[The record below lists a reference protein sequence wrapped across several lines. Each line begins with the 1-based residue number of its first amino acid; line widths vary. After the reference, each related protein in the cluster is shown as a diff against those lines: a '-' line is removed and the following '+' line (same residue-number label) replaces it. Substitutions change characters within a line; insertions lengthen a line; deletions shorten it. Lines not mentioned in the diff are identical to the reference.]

1 MASSKIKFELPFH
14 ITKRTDIVAW
24 KAWLVRGGAIV
35 IAFILTAIVS
45 TILTKGD
52 MGGFFKEMFVGTM
65 GTANKA
71 LKFLNGWVMLLMIG
85 LALVPAFKMKFW
97 NIGAEGQT
105 LMGALASVV
114 VIKEWGKVLPEEVL
128 IILMLLFSIIFGAI
142 WGLIPAIFKAI
153 WNTNETLFTLMM
165 NYIAIQLVLFA
176 INIWAPNG
184 SGTIGILKY
193 GSFSNAFGMNYII
206 NIVLVTIVTA
216 ILFVY
221 IKYSKHGY
229 EINVVGESV
238 NTAKYIGINVK
249 SVIIRTM
256 VLSGALCGLAG
267 WFLVGGS
274 PTPTINSTLVAGR
287 GFTAI
292 LVAWLGQL
300 NPIIMLGSAFLVV
313 FMQTGAAQVASTYHI
328 GSSSAFGSIV
338 VGLFFVI
345 VIAAEFLVNYNV
357 VFKIH
362 KHKKVAKTADT
373 LATFG
378 DKLQKEETKKEDII
392 SEEQFEEE
400 LESIGTRYFE
410 RTITKSKNFEGNDTF
425 TPQKEKPPV
434 EETVENEEKEDK

>member
-14 ITKRTDIVAW
+14 ITKRTDIPGW
-24 KAWLVRGGAIV
+24 KAWLFRGGAIV

-45 TILTKGD
+45 TILTKGG

-71 LKFLNGWVMLLMIG
+71 LKLLNGWAMLLMLG

-128 IILMLLFSIIFGAI
+128 IILMLLFSLVFGAI

-165 NYIAIQLVLFA
+165 NYIAIQMVLFA

-193 GSFSNAFGMNYII
+193 GSFSGAFGMNYII

-292 LVAWLGQL
+292 LVAWIGQL
-300 NPIIMLGSAFLVV
+300 NPFIMMGSAFLVI
-313 FMQTGAAQVASTYHI
+313 FMQTGAAQVATTYHI
-328 GSSSAFGSIV
+328 GSSSAYSGIV

-345 VIAAEFLVNYNV
+345 LIAAEFLVNYNV
-357 VFKIH
+357 VFKVH
-362 KHKKVAKTADT
+362 KHKKVEKA
-373 LATFG
+373 ATPTG
-378 DKLQKEETKKEDII
+378 EKAGEEPTKEDEKII
-392 SEEQFEEE
+392 TEEQFEEE

-425 TPQKEKPPV
+425 TPQKEEVPI
-434 EETVENEEKEDK
+434 EETVEEINEEKVDK

>member
-1 MASSKIKFELPFH
+1 MMLNKKKIELPFH
-14 ITKRTDIVAW
+14 LTKRTDIPSW
-24 KAWLVRGGAIV
+24 KAWLIRGGAIV
-35 IAFILTAIVS
+35 GAFLLTAIVS
-45 TILTKGD
+45 TILTKGGF
-52 MGGFFKEMFVGTM
+52 GGFFKEMFVGTM

-114 VIKEWGKVLPEEVL
+114 VIKEFGKVLPEEVL
-128 IILMLLFSIIFGAI
+128 IILMLLFSIVFGAI

-165 NYIAIQLVLFA
+165 NYIAIQIVLFA

-193 GSFSNAFGMNYII
+193 GSFSAAFGMNYII

-216 ILFVY
+216 ILYVY
-221 IKYSKHGY
+221 IKFSKHGY
-229 EINVVGESV
+229 EITVVGESV
-238 NTAKYIGINVK
+238 NTAKYIGVNVK
-249 SVIIRTM
+249 VVIIRTM
-256 VLSGALCGLAG
+256 ILSGALCGLAG

-287 GFTAI
+287 GFTGI

-300 NPIIMLGSAFLVV
+300 NPIIMFFTAFLVV
-313 FMQTGAAQVASTYHI
+313 FMQTGAAQVATTYHI
-328 GSSSAFGSIV
+328 GSSSAYGGIV

-345 VIAAEFLVNYNV
+345 VIAAEFLINYNV
-357 VFKIH
+357 IFKV
-362 KHKKVAKTADT
+362 KHKKQKLEDAPAKLKEDESTN
-373 LATFG
+373 
-378 DKLQKEETKKEDII
+378 KEEVDEIAEEAS
-392 SEEQFEEE
+392 SEQDDVLMEQSENNKEEE
-400 LESIGTRYFE
+400 G
-410 RTITKSKNFEGNDTF
+410 K
-425 TPQKEKPPV
+425 
-434 EETVENEEKEDK
+434 

>member
-1 MASSKIKFELPFH
+1 MMLNKRKIELPFH
-14 ITKRTDIVAW
+14 LTKRTDIPSW
-24 KAWLVRGGAIV
+24 KAWLIRGGAIV
-35 IAFILTAIVS
+35 GAFLLTAIVS
-45 TILTKGD
+45 TILTKGGF
-52 MGGFFKEMFVGTM
+52 GGFFKEMFVGTM

-114 VIKEWGKVLPEEVL
+114 VIKEFGKVLPEEVL
-128 IILMLLFSIIFGAI
+128 IILMLLFSIVFGAI

-165 NYIAIQLVLFA
+165 NYIAIQIVLFA

-193 GSFSNAFGMNYII
+193 GSFSAAFGMNYII

-216 ILFVY
+216 ILYVY
-221 IKYSKHGY
+221 IKFSKHGY
-229 EINVVGESV
+229 EITVVGESV
-238 NTAKYIGINVK
+238 NTAKYIGVNVK
-249 SVIIRTM
+249 VVIIRTM
-256 VLSGALCGLAG
+256 ILSGALCGLAG

-287 GFTAI
+287 GFTGI

-300 NPIIMLGSAFLVV
+300 NPLIMFFTAFLVV
-313 FMQTGAAQVASTYHI
+313 FMQTGAAQVATTYHI
-328 GSSSAFGSIV
+328 GSSSAYGGIV

-345 VIAAEFLVNYNV
+345 VIAAEFLINYNV
-357 VFKIH
+357 IFKV
-362 KHKKVAKTADT
+362 KHKKQKLEDAPAKLKEDESTN
-373 LATFG
+373 
-378 DKLQKEETKKEDII
+378 KEEVNEIAEEAS
-392 SEEQFEEE
+392 SEQDDVLMEQPENNKEEE
-400 LESIGTRYFE
+400 G
-410 RTITKSKNFEGNDTF
+410 K
-425 TPQKEKPPV
+425 
-434 EETVENEEKEDK
+434 

>member
-1 MASSKIKFELPFH
+1 MMLNKKKIELPFH
-14 ITKRTDIVAW
+14 LTKRTDIPSW
-24 KAWLVRGGAIV
+24 KAWLIRGGAIV
-35 IAFILTAIVS
+35 GAFLLTAIVS
-45 TILTKGD
+45 TILTKGGF
-52 MGGFFKEMFVGTM
+52 GGFFKEMFVGTM

-114 VIKEWGKVLPEEVL
+114 VIKEFGKVLPEEVL
-128 IILMLLFSIIFGAI
+128 IILMLLFSIVFGAI

-165 NYIAIQLVLFA
+165 NYIAIQIVLFA

-193 GSFSNAFGMNYII
+193 GSFSAAFGMNYII

-216 ILFVY
+216 ILYVY
-221 IKYSKHGY
+221 IKFSKHGY
-229 EINVVGESV
+229 EITVVGESV
-238 NTAKYIGINVK
+238 NTAKYIGVNVK
-249 SVIIRTM
+249 VVIIRTM
-256 VLSGALCGLAG
+256 ILSGALCGLAG

-287 GFTAI
+287 GFTGI

-300 NPIIMLGSAFLVV
+300 NPLIMFFTAFLVV
-313 FMQTGAAQVASTYHI
+313 FMQTGAAQVATTYHI
-328 GSSSAFGSIV
+328 GSSSAYGGIV

-345 VIAAEFLVNYNV
+345 VIAAEFLINYNV
-357 VFKIH
+357 IFKV
-362 KHKKVAKTADT
+362 KHKKQKLEDAPAKLKEDESTN
-373 LATFG
+373 
-378 DKLQKEETKKEDII
+378 KEEVDEIAEEAS
-392 SEEQFEEE
+392 SEQDDVLMEQSENNKEEE
-400 LESIGTRYFE
+400 G
-410 RTITKSKNFEGNDTF
+410 K
-425 TPQKEKPPV
+425 
-434 EETVENEEKEDK
+434 